1 MITRSGNWIWMSL
14 AALALL
20 LLWQPTA
27 RADSYNVTINTSPL
41 VGSSSGPF
49 QILVAL
55 EDANGNGDGNNVAT
69 ISDFSA
75 GAGSVGAL
83 STGGGVSGS
92 LAGSLTFTDSDPS
105 GLNYAM
111 GDFTPGT
118 TISFTFS
125 MTSSTDS
132 NPSATGFPG
141 DEFLFFILDGT
152 GNPITTTDNSTP
164 DTFFLAIV
172 QGSSGLSAQGF
183 NIPGAAPTVVSSTS
197 VPEPSTILLLAAGIL
212 ALGLLGLGARR
223 RCWAA

>member
-1 MITRSGNWIWMSL
+1 MITRSGTWIWMSL

-27 RADSYNVTINTSPL
+27 RADSYNVTINTSSL

-55 EDANGNGDGNNVAT
+55 EDANGYGDGNNTAT
-69 ISDFSA
+69 ISDFNVGS
-75 GAGSVGAL
+75 GSVGAL

-92 LAGSLTFTDSDPS
+92 LAGSLTFTDSTD
-105 GLNYAM
+105 LNYAM
-111 GDFTPGT
+111 GDFTPGS

-125 MTSSTDS
+125 MTSSPDS

-152 GNPITTTDNSTP
+152 GNPITTTDGSTP

-183 NIPGAAPTVVSSTS
+183 NIPGAAPTVVTSTS
-197 VPEPSTILLLAAGIL
+197 VPEPSTILLLCAGIL
-212 ALGLLGLGARR
+212 ALGLLGFGARR
-223 RCWAA
+223 HCWAV